1 MNKKQQAIFDKMND
15 DSYSV
20 IKCSSMEEVE
30 KVTDV
35 FEIAHTGGEG
45 WNLWACC
52 PDEGPIISLRN
63 DSFVKILC
71 TGAEFLAMKD
81 DDEEEDIEP
90 NVEEIRFVTNLF
102 ENSFNEFKKQLNKPK
117 VLEDAEQLVNQFD
130 LIVNVLKEKATSL
143 NAGQLKKLIKK
154 LEGVLHEK

>member
-45 WNLWACC
+45 LNLWACC
-52 PDEGPIISLRN
+52 PDEGSIISLRN
-63 DSFVKILC
+63 DSFIKILC

-81 DDEEEDIEP
+81 DDEEDIEP

-117 VLEDAEQLVNQFD
+117 VLEDAEKLIGKFD
-130 LIVNVLKEKATSL
+130 FVMEELKEKAIGL
-143 NAGQLKKLIKK
+143 NAGKLKKLIKK
-154 LEGVLHEK
+154 LEGVLGEK